1 VEACLPQIEELADQ
15 AMSMTEYYKL
25 CGDERGLLTLTL
37 TKLCLLSTSKKSDS
51 KTIVKAMPDTV
62 TKEVDL

>member
-1 VEACLPQIEELADQ
+1 
-15 AMSMTEYYKL
+15 MTEYYKL
-25 CGDERGLLTLTL
+25 CGDERSLLTLTL

-62 TKEVDL
+62 TKEVAAMITTLEVTHEIIH